1 VSGYSFLAFAEYFCS
16 GTVDGG
22 PELTTA
28 MMLDSAV
35 ANFTKA
41 IDIGGAAAGTDAS
54 QIKNASLV
62 GRARA
67 QLFAGNKTQAAADA
81 NAVAAGFNYNLLFI
95 NDLTN
100 ITRLGNY
107 VWHITFNISTLS
119 AAPAFRSL

>member
-1 VSGYSFLAFAEYFCS
+1 VRLVDNTMTNGYLSSMAKARVLATKVIAALKGTPAENSVNAAKAWMVSGYSFLAFAEYFCS

-54 QIKNASLV
+54 QIKNASL
-62 GRARA
+62 
-67 QLFAGNKTQAAADA
+67 
-81 NAVAAGFNYNLLFI
+81 
-95 NDLTN
+95 
-100 ITRLGNY
+100 
-107 VWHITFNISTLS
+107 
-119 AAPAFRSL
+119 